1 MDNQNGRFP
10 VMLDIKRIFIIRENI
25 TKKDIVA
32 KLVKSICMQV
42 PSLKEEEV
50 ISSVLKREHGIST
63 TLDSGLSIPHA
74 RINNIDTFHA
84 AMAVLPNGIK
94 DDYGLEAKVLFLF
107 LSPAAP
113 NYFSAHLKLLAALA
127 EKFNSSFIQD
137 LLNTPKEEDI
147 FKKINL

>member
-1 MDNQNGRFP
+1 MDNQNNRLP

-25 TKKDIVA
+25 SKKDIVA
-32 KLVKSICMQV
+32 KLVKSICTQL
-42 PSLKEEEV
+42 PSLKENDV

-74 RINNIDTFHA
+74 RITNIDDFQA
-84 AMAVLPNGIK
+84 AMAVVPNGIK

-113 NYFSAHLKLLAALA
+113 AYFAAHLKLLAALA
-127 EKFNSSFIQD
+127 EKFNATFIQD
-137 LLNTPKEEDI
+137 LISTSKEEDI
-147 FKKINL
+147 LQKINL